1 MIRNVNEIF
10 EWTIEKVSQLR
21 LRPGGGIDDT
31 RLDTKNMNL
40 GGLVSLLKNNDIIM
54 AIGVVIIV
62 VMMIIPLPP
71 MLLDILLTLNISLS
85 IIILLVCLFVKEPL
99 EYSSFPIILLIAT
112 IFRLGLNISSTR
124 LILLYGSA
132 GEVIHSF
139 GQFVVGGNYI
149 VGFIIFILLV
159 VINFMV
165 ITGGATRVAEVSARF
180 TLDSMPGKQL
190 SIDADLNSGLINEE
204 QAKARRR
211 KLERE
216 ADFYGTM
223 DGASKFVKGD
233 ATAGIIIT
241 VVNIFA
247 GIVIGVWQLK
257 MDIMSSLSTY
267 TILTVGDGLVSQLP
281 ALLISFSTGLIVSRA
296 SGQEESLSDDI
307 KKEMFSN
314 PIVLSIVSVLLILMG
329 LVPGMPTVPFIIV
342 AIGLGWMAFKKNKL
356 DEEKKVEAEKEQKEE
371 KINEGKVSKKKK
383 KATRESVME
392 LLNVETIEMEIGYRL
407 VPLLDVEQGGDLLER
422 IAQIRRQTALDLGI
436 VLPSI
441 RVRDNLQL
449 SPNSYQIKL
458 KGVPIEVGE
467 VYPDR
472 TLAMNS
478 GGSDNDLSVNGIS
491 AIEPAFGL
499 PAIWVEEADREMV
512 ETYGYTVVSPSAVI
526 STHLTEVIKK
536 NAAEIVSRADVQQL
550 IENLKKE
557 VSEEYVSDL
566 MKDINAAEVQQ
577 ILYNLLKERVS
588 VRDLKTILEVISL
601 QSRVSK
607 NADYLTEQVRQALA
621 RSICKQN
628 LADTGELLAVTLAPD
643 VENTIAQGVSPDGT
657 SLTLDP
663 EFTRK
668 LLDTL
673 NYELEKAI
681 TSSGSQPVLLCSSP
695 IRLPF
700 RRLIE
705 RTYPQ
710 IAVMSYNEISN
721 NVKAKSIGVVRIM
734 QSKV

>member
-1 MIRNVNEIF
+1 MQI
-10 EWTIEKVSQLR
+10 
-21 LRPGGGIDDT
+21 
-31 RLDTKNMNL
+31 
-40 GGLVSLLKNNDIIM
+40 SLSSILKNNDIIM
-54 AIGVVIIV
+54 AIGLVIIV
-62 VMMIIPLPP
+62 TMMIIPLPP
-71 MLLDILLTLNISLS
+71 MLLDILLTLNISLAV
-85 IIILLVCLFVKEPL
+85 IILLVCLFIKEPL
-99 EYSSFPIILLIAT
+99 EYSSFPIILLVST
-112 IFRLGLNISSTR
+112 IFRLGLNVSSTR

-139 GQFVVGGNYI
+139 GQFVVGGNYV
-149 VGFIIFILLV
+149 VGFIIFIILV
-159 VINFMV
+159 LINFMV

-257 MDIMSSLSTY
+257 MDIMTAMSTF

-281 ALLISFSTGLIVSRA
+281 ALLISFATGLIVSRA
-296 SGQEESLSDDI
+296 SGQDDSLSDDI
-307 KKEMFSN
+307 KREMFSN
-314 PIVLSIVSVLLILMG
+314 PMVLGIVSVLLFCLGI
-329 LVPGMPTVPFIIV
+329 VPGMPTLPFIIISLTL
-342 AIGLGWMAFKKNKL
+342 AWFAYSKNNNKK
-356 DEEKKVEAEKEQKEE
+356 KEE
-371 KINEGKVSKKKK
+371 AAAAEAQQNAEEPINEGKIKKKKK

-392 LLNVETIEMEIGYRL
+392 LLNVETIEIEIGYRL
-407 VPLLDVEQGGDLLER
+407 VPLLDAEQGGDLLER

-449 SPNSYQIKL
+449 PPNSYQIKL
-458 KGVPIEVGE
+458 KGVPIENGE

-472 TLAMNS
+472 SLAMNAS
-478 GGSDNDLSVNGIS
+478 GSDNDLNINGIS

-499 PAIWVEEADREMV
+499 PAIWIEEKDKEIV

-536 NAAEIVSRADVQQL
+536 NASEIVSRADIQQL
-550 IENLKKE
+550 IDNLKKE
-557 VSEEYVSDL
+557 VSEDYVNDL
-566 MKDINAAEVQQ
+566 MKDISVGEVQLIVQ
-577 ILYNLLKERVS
+577 NLLKERVS

-607 NADYLTEQVRQALA
+607 NPDYLTEQVRQALS

-643 VENTIAQGVSPDGT
+643 VENVIAQGLSPDGT

-663 EFTRK
+663 DFTRRM
-668 LLDTL
+668 LDNL
-673 NYELEKAI
+673 NSELEKAI
-681 TSSGSQPVLLCSSP
+681 SSSGNQPVILCSSP
-695 IRLPF
+695 IRMPF

-721 NVKAKSIGVVRIM
+721 NIKAKSIGVVRVEAM
-734 QSKV
+734 KV

>member
-1 MIRNVNEIF
+1 
-10 EWTIEKVSQLR
+10 
-21 LRPGGGIDDT
+21 
-31 RLDTKNMNL
+31 MNFGAL
-40 GGLVSLLKNNDIIM
+40 SSLLKNNDIIM
-54 AIGVVIIV
+54 AIGIVIIV
-62 VMMIIPLPP
+62 AMMIIPLPP

-85 IIILLVCLFVKEPL
+85 VIILLVCLFIKEPL
-99 EYSSFPIILLIAT
+99 EYSSFPIILLVAT
-112 IFRLGLNISSTR
+112 IFRLGLNVSSTR
-124 LILLYGSA
+124 LILLNGAA
-132 GEVIHSF
+132 GEVINSF

-247 GIVIGVWQLK
+247 GIVIGLWQLK
-257 MDIMSSLSTY
+257 MDIMTALSTF

-296 SGQEESLSDDI
+296 SGQDESLSDDI

-314 PIVLSIVSVLLILMG
+314 PIVLAIVSVLLFLLGM
-329 LVPGMPTVPFIIV
+329 VPGMPTIPFIMV
-342 AIGLGWMAFKKNKL
+342 SLALGWLAFSKNKAEKAKKAEEVKAAEEAKKQDGGLG
-356 DEEKKVEAEKEQKEE
+356 KVA
-371 KINEGKVSKKKK
+371 KKKK

-449 SPNSYQIKL
+449 PPNSYQIKL
-458 KGVPIEVGE
+458 KGVPIESGE

-472 TLAMNS
+472 SLAMNS
-478 GGSDNDLSVNGIS
+478 GGSENDLSINGIS

-499 PAIWVEEADREMV
+499 PAIWVEEKDKEVA

-536 NAAEIVSRADVQQL
+536 NAAEIVSRADIQQL
-550 IENLKKE
+550 IDNLKKE
-557 VSEEYVSDL
+557 VSEEYVADL
-566 MKDINAAEVQQ
+566 MKDLTVAEVQQ

-588 VRDLKTILEVISL
+588 VRDLKTILEVLSL

-628 LADTGELLAVTLAPD
+628 LADTGELLAVTLAPE
-643 VENTIAQGVSPDGT
+643 VENTIAQGISPDGT

-668 LLDTL
+668 LMDNL
-673 NYELEKAI
+673 NSELERAI
-681 TSSGSQPVLLCSSP
+681 STSGNQPVLLCSSP

-721 NVKAKSIGVVRIM
+721 NIKAKSIGVVR
-734 QSKV
+734 VVTNRV

>member
-1 MIRNVNEIF
+1 
-10 EWTIEKVSQLR
+10 
-21 LRPGGGIDDT
+21 
-31 RLDTKNMNL
+31 MNFGAL
-40 GGLVSLLKNNDIIM
+40 GSLLKNNDIIM
-54 AIGVVIIV
+54 AIGIVIIV

-71 MLLDILLTLNISLS
+71 MMLDVLLTVNISLS
-85 IIILLVCLFVKEPL
+85 VIILLVCLFIKEPL
-99 EYSSFPIILLIAT
+99 EYSSFPIILLVST

-124 LILLYGSA
+124 LILLNGSA

-190 SIDADLNSGLINEE
+190 SIDADLNSGLISEE

-257 MDIMSSLSTY
+257 MDIMTSLSTY

-314 PIVLSIVSVLLILMG
+314 PIVLSIVSVFLFLLGMI
-329 LVPGMPTVPFIIV
+329 PGMPTVPFIMV
-342 AIGLGWMAFKKNKL
+342 SLGLGYMAYLKNKA
-356 DEEKKVEAEKEQKEE
+356 DNVQKVEEEKAAEEAKQQAGPM
-371 KINEGKVSKKKK
+371 GKVAKKKK
-383 KATRESVME
+383 KASRESVME

-449 SPNSYQIKL
+449 PPNNYQIKL
-458 KGVPIEVGE
+458 KGVAIESGE

-472 TLAMNS
+472 NLAMNS
-478 GGSDNDLSVNGIS
+478 GGSDNDLSINGIS

-499 PAIWVEEADREMV
+499 PAIWVEDKDKEIA

-536 NAAEIVSRADVQQL
+536 NSAEIVSRADIQQL

-557 VSEEYVSDL
+557 VSEEYVTDL
-566 MKDINAAEVQQ
+566 MKDLTVAEVQQ
-577 ILYNLLKERVS
+577 IIYNLLKERVS
-588 VRDLKTILEVISL
+588 VRDLKTILEVLSL

-628 LADTGELLAVTLAPD
+628 LADTGELLAVTLAPE

-663 EFTRK
+663 DFTRK
-668 LLDTL
+668 LLDGL
-673 NYELEKAI
+673 NMELERAI
-681 TSSGSQPVLLCSSP
+681 STSGNQPVLLCSSP

-721 NVKAKSIGVVRIM
+721 NVKAKSIGVIRVTPAR
-734 QSKV
+734 V

>member
-1 MIRNVNEIF
+1 
-10 EWTIEKVSQLR
+10 
-21 LRPGGGIDDT
+21 
-31 RLDTKNMNL
+31 MNL
-40 GGLVSLLKNNDIIM
+40 GALASLLKNNDIIM
-54 AIGVVIIV
+54 AIGIVIIV
-62 VMMIIPLPP
+62 AMMIIPLPP

-85 IIILLVCLFVKEPL
+85 VIILLVCLFVKEPL
-99 EYSSFPIILLIAT
+99 EYSSFPIILLVAT
-112 IFRLGLNISSTR
+112 IFRLGLNVSSTR
-124 LILLYGSA
+124 LILLHGSA
-132 GEVIHSF
+132 GEVINAF

-190 SIDADLNSGLINEE
+190 SIDADLNSGLINED

-247 GIVIGVWQLK
+247 GIVIGLWQMK
-257 MDIMSSLSTY
+257 MDIMTALNTF

-281 ALLISFSTGLIVSRA
+281 ALLISFATGLIVSRA

-307 KKEMFSN
+307 KREMFSN
-314 PIVLSIVSVLLILMG
+314 YIVLGIVSFLLFFLGM
-329 LVPGMPTVPFIIV
+329 VPGMPTIPFIV
-342 AIGLGWMAFKKNKL
+342 VSATLGWLAYNKS
-356 DEEKKVEAEKEQKEE
+356 KESKAKKEE
-371 KINEGKVSKKKK
+371 AAKAQAEQAESGGAPGAPGQGKVTKKKK
-383 KATRESVME
+383 KASRESVME

-449 SPNSYQIKL
+449 PPNNYQIKL
-458 KGVPIEVGE
+458 KGVPIESGE

-472 TLAMNS
+472 SLAMNA
-478 GGSDNDLSVNGIS
+478 GGSENDLGINGIS

-499 PAIWVEEADREMV
+499 PAIWVEEKDKEIV
-512 ETYGYTVVSPSAVI
+512 ENYGYTVVSPSAVI

-536 NAAEIVSRADVQQL
+536 NAAEIVSRADIQQL
-550 IENLKKE
+550 IDNLKKE
-557 VSEEYVSDL
+557 VSEEYVADL
-566 MKDINAAEVQQ
+566 MKDLSVAEVQQ
-577 ILYNLLKERVS
+577 IVYNLLKERVS
-588 VRDLKTILEVISL
+588 VRDLKTILEVLSL

-628 LADTGELLAVTLAPD
+628 LADTGELLAVTLDPE
-643 VENTIAQGVSPDGT
+643 VENTIAQGVSPDGS
-657 SLTLDP
+657 SLTLNP

-668 LLDTL
+668 LLDSL
-673 NYELEKAI
+673 NFELERAI
-681 TSSGSQPVLLCSSP
+681 SSSGNQPVLLCSSP

-721 NVKAKSIGVVRIM
+721 NIKAKSIGVVRIAPAA
-734 QSKV
+734 V

>member
-1 MIRNVNEIF
+1 MAV
-10 EWTIEKVSQLR
+10 
-21 LRPGGGIDDT
+21 
-31 RLDTKNMNL
+31 
-40 GGLVSLLKNNDIIM
+40 GLVIII
-54 AIGVVIIV
+54 A
-62 VMMIIPLPP
+62 MMIIPLPP

-85 IIILLVCLFVKEPL
+85 VIILLVCLFIKEPL

-112 IFRLGLNISSTR
+112 IFRLGLNVSSTR
-124 LILLYGSA
+124 LILLEGAA
-132 GEVIHSF
+132 GEVINSF
-139 GQFVVGGNYI
+139 GQFVVGGNYV
-149 VGFIIFILLV
+149 VGFIIFVILV
-159 VINFMV
+159 IINFMV

-190 SIDADLNSGLINEE
+190 SIDADLNAGLINEE

-241 VVNIFA
+241 VINIF
-247 GIVIGVWQLK
+247 GGFIIGMWQLK
-257 MDIMSSLSTY
+257 MDLLTALSTY

-296 SGQEESLSDDI
+296 SGQDNSLSADI
-307 KKEMFSN
+307 INEMFTN
-314 PIVLSIVSVLLILMG
+314 PMVLGIVSGLLLVLG
-329 LVPGMPTVPFIIV
+329 LVPGMPTIPFTIV
-342 AIGLGWMAFKKNKL
+342 AMTIGWLAYNKKKEA
-356 DEEKKVEAEKEQKEE
+356 DKKAEIAKKAEAETKNLE
-371 KINEGKVSKKKK
+371 NRVGKKKK
-383 KATRESVME
+383 KASRESVME

-407 VPLLDVEQGGDLLER
+407 VPLLDAEQGGDLLER

-449 SPNSYQIKL
+449 PPNTYQIKL
-458 KGVPIEVGE
+458 KGVPIENGE
-467 VYPDR
+467 VYPER
-472 TLAMNS
+472 SLAMNAA
-478 GGSDNDLSVNGIS
+478 GTDNDLGINGIS

-499 PAIWVEEADREMV
+499 PALWIEEKDKEIA

-536 NAAEIVSRADVQQL
+536 NASEILTRSDVQQL
-550 IENLKKE
+550 LENLKKE
-557 VSEEYVSDL
+557 VSEDYVNDL
-566 MKDINAAEVQQ
+566 LKDTSVGEIQQ
-577 ILYNLLKERVS
+577 VMQNLLKERVS
-588 VRDLKTILEVISL
+588 VRDLKTILEVTSV
-601 QSRVSK
+601 QSKVSR
-607 NADYLTEQVRQALA
+607 NTDYLTEQVRSALA
-621 RSICKQN
+621 RGICKQN
-628 LADTGELLAVTLAPD
+628 LSDTGELLAVTLSPD
-643 VENTIAQGVSPDGT
+643 AENTIAQGLSPDGN

-663 EFTRK
+663 DFTRR
-668 LLDTL
+668 LLDSL

-681 TSSGSQPVLLCSSP
+681 TSTGSQPVILCSSP

-721 NVKAKSIGVVRIM
+721 NVKAKSVGVVKAAPA
-734 QSKV
+734 KV

>member
-1 MIRNVNEIF
+1 M
-10 EWTIEKVSQLR
+10 SDYQ
-21 LRPGGGIDDT
+21 
-31 RLDTKNMNL
+31 KNIMNRII
-40 GGLVSLLKNNDIIM
+40 SLLKNNDMIM
-54 AIGVVIIV
+54 AVGLVIIIA
-62 VMMIIPLPP
+62 MMIIPLPP

-85 IIILLVCLFVKEPL
+85 VIILLVCLFIKEPL

-112 IFRLGLNISSTR
+112 IFRLGLNVSSTR
-124 LILLYGSA
+124 LILLEGAA
-132 GEVIHSF
+132 GEVINSF
-139 GQFVVGGNYI
+139 GQFVVGGNYV
-149 VGFIIFILLV
+149 VGFIIFVILV
-159 VINFMV
+159 IINFMV

-190 SIDADLNSGLINEE
+190 SIDADLNAGLINEE

-241 VVNIFA
+241 VINIF
-247 GIVIGVWQLK
+247 GGFIIGMWQLK
-257 MDIMSSLSTY
+257 MDLLTALSTY

-296 SGQEESLSDDI
+296 SGQDNSLSADI
-307 KKEMFSN
+307 INEMFTN
-314 PIVLSIVSVLLILMG
+314 PMVLGIVSGLLLVLG
-329 LVPGMPTVPFIIV
+329 LVPGMPTIPFTIV
-342 AIGLGWMAFKKNKL
+342 AMTIGWLAYNKKKEA
-356 DEEKKVEAEKEQKEE
+356 DKKAEIAKKTEAETKNLE
-371 KINEGKVSKKKK
+371 NRVGKKKK
-383 KATRESVME
+383 KASRESVME

-407 VPLLDVEQGGDLLER
+407 VPLLDAEQGGDLLER

-449 SPNSYQIKL
+449 PPNTYQIKL
-458 KGVPIEVGE
+458 KGVPIENGE
-467 VYPDR
+467 VYPER
-472 TLAMNS
+472 SLAMNAA
-478 GGSDNDLSVNGIS
+478 GTDNDLGINGIS

-499 PAIWVEEADREMV
+499 PALWIEEKDKEIA

-536 NAAEIVSRADVQQL
+536 NASEILTRSDVQQL
-550 IENLKKE
+550 LENLKKE
-557 VSEEYVSDL
+557 VSEDYVNDL
-566 MKDINAAEVQQ
+566 LKDTSVGEIQQ
-577 ILYNLLKERVS
+577 VMQNLLKERVS
-588 VRDLKTILEVISL
+588 VRDLKTILEVTSV
-601 QSRVSK
+601 QSKVSR
-607 NADYLTEQVRQALA
+607 NTDYLTEQVRSALA
-621 RSICKQN
+621 RGICKQN
-628 LADTGELLAVTLAPD
+628 LSDTGELLAVTLSPD
-643 VENTIAQGVSPDGT
+643 AENTIAQGLSPDGN

-663 EFTRK
+663 DFTRR
-668 LLDTL
+668 LLDSL

-681 TSSGSQPVLLCSSP
+681 TSTGSQPVILCSSP

-721 NVKAKSIGVVRIM
+721 NVKAKSVGVVKTAPA
-734 QSKV
+734 KV

>member
-1 MIRNVNEIF
+1 M
-10 EWTIEKVSQLR
+10 SDYQ
-21 LRPGGGIDDT
+21 
-31 RLDTKNMNL
+31 KNIMNKII
-40 GGLVSLLKNNDIIM
+40 SLLKNNDMIM
-54 AIGVVIIV
+54 AVGLVIIIA
-62 VMMIIPLPP
+62 MMIIPLPP

-85 IIILLVCLFVKEPL
+85 VIILLVCLFIKEPL

-112 IFRLGLNISSTR
+112 IFRLGLNVSSTR
-124 LILLYGSA
+124 LILLEGAA
-132 GEVIHSF
+132 GDVINSF
-139 GQFVVGGNYI
+139 GQFVVGGNYV
-149 VGFIIFILLV
+149 VGFIIFVILV
-159 VINFMV
+159 IINFMV

-190 SIDADLNSGLINEE
+190 SIDADLNAGLINEE

-241 VVNIFA
+241 VINIF
-247 GIVIGVWQLK
+247 GGFIIGMWQLK
-257 MDIMSSLSTY
+257 MDLLTALSTY

-296 SGQEESLSDDI
+296 SGQDNSLSADI
-307 KKEMFSN
+307 INEMFTN
-314 PIVLSIVSVLLILMG
+314 PMVLGIVSGLLLVLG
-329 LVPGMPTVPFIIV
+329 LVPGMPTIPFTIV
-342 AIGLGWMAFKKNKL
+342 AMTIGWLAYNKKKEA
-356 DEEKKVEAEKEQKEE
+356 DKKVEIAKKAETEAKNLE
-371 KINEGKVSKKKK
+371 NRVGKKKK
-383 KATRESVME
+383 KASRESVME

-407 VPLLDVEQGGDLLER
+407 VPLLDAEQGGDLLER

-449 SPNSYQIKL
+449 PPNTYQIKL
-458 KGVPIEVGE
+458 KGVPIENGE
-467 VYPDR
+467 VYPER
-472 TLAMNS
+472 SLAMNAA
-478 GGSDNDLSVNGIS
+478 GTDNDLGINGIS

-499 PAIWVEEADREMV
+499 PALWIEEKDKEIA

-536 NAAEIVSRADVQQL
+536 NASEILTRSDVQQL
-550 IENLKKE
+550 LENLKKE
-557 VSEEYVSDL
+557 VSEDYVNDL
-566 MKDINAAEVQQ
+566 LKDTSVGEIQQ
-577 ILYNLLKERVS
+577 VMQNLLKERVS
-588 VRDLKTILEVISL
+588 VRDLKTILEVTSV
-601 QSRVSK
+601 QSKVSR
-607 NADYLTEQVRQALA
+607 NTDYLTEQVRSALA
-621 RSICKQN
+621 RGICKQN
-628 LADTGELLAVTLAPD
+628 LSDTGELLAVTLSPD
-643 VENTIAQGVSPDGT
+643 AENTIAQGLSPDGN

-663 EFTRK
+663 DFTRR
-668 LLDTL
+668 LLDSL

-681 TSSGSQPVLLCSSP
+681 TSTGSQPVILCSSP
-695 IRLPF
+695 IRMPF

-721 NVKAKSIGVVRIM
+721 NVKAKSVGVVKAAPA
-734 QSKV
+734 KV